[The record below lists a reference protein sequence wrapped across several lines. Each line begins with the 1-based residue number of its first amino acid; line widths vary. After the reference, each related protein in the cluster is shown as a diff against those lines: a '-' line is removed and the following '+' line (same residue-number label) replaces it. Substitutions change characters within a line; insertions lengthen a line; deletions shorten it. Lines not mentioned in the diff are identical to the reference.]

1 MDINAFFGLISMI
14 SIKKKAYV
22 YERSVPCTLPT
33 DKLSK
38 KKTSPFKKKEGNS
51 KWTNNLRRSL
61 KRDFGNNIL
70 CRSSLK
76 SEVIWD

>member
-38 KKTSPFKKKEGNS
+38 KRKVTANGQ
-51 KWTNNLRRSL
+51 TIYA
-61 KRDFGNNIL
+61 DH
-70 CRSSLK
+70 
-76 SEVIWD
+76 